1 MNPYTMNSPVCF
13 NDWKTPPTK
22 SMSRNSI
29 SKNKISPIVQK
40 LPNYFPLINIT
51 SQITP
56 SFIAFP
62 IFFLQ
67 RRLKLSHISLQHY
80 FPLINITSQISLS
93 VLKGQLYINL
103 PKSYLLNPL
112 EGKIIFIDQFKC

>member
-22 SMSRNSI
+22 SKSPNSI

-51 SQITP
+51 SQITH
-56 SFIAFP
+56 SFISFP
-62 IFFLQ
+62 IFFSTKKVKTKPYLIAT
-67 RRLKLSHISLQHY
+67 LLSIDQHY
-80 FPLINITSQISLS
+80 
-93 VLKGQLYINL
+93 
-103 PKSYLLNPL
+103 
-112 EGKIIFIDQFKC
+112 